1 MEDKLL
7 YEITRFKQLSGLSLI
22 NEQGVID
29 NLLSLSGKR
38 IKNVDDIINALNLSG
53 KELTDTDID
62 KFCNELKGTGAMLDS
77 ELNLLRNELKANVKL
92 RSALSKQSE
101 DFVLAIKNTK
111 NMKNLVGLA
120 GVNILNKAQMMVILV
135 KVTRELLDLTNSI
148 TRQSFDNIDN
158 GFVTTLNKIFDNGFG
173 LHNIDEIWDI
183 IDGFILEKVNTS
195 GLSPDLAE
203 AQFKEFSKRIKENSK
218 TKDLIDKFN
227 SSGRNAGKP
236 KRTTSVT
243 KYSTDYKLP
252 DGLLGAKTW
261 VNVDEAGKG
270 VKYSDSVPAKVDGDN
285 LPNKVD
291 DAEDV
296 FDDYDLIDDGTGGG
310 PDPIIN
316 EMELKHPGFFAK
328 FGYYWIPDEFYN
340 LLRSFFGFRTSRVYQ
355 QEVDKITNTLVTE
368 FLPKFKT
375 ASNKITTE
383 NIDQFNST
391 VRQLLYD
398 LKLAKPSGMTWDD
411 LWVAVKENIRAKAGN
426 VEGIDAFI
434 KEIEQASGKESIE
447 KFIEIMNRVA
457 KQPKLFFPKAGERW
471 ALQSAES
478 IQDWLG
484 IAKFFEESSE
494 TMKNLKTT
502 WKSNWFTDFIPQL
515 FREIWSWFSGFL
527 LYQAPRT
534 LQRILND
541 ISYAGITDRNLVK
554 SLVSTYLSMLFV
566 SYFFSPVWESLR
578 TLGDT
583 LFGSKIEG
591 MFEYLGIPYERDQS
605 IKDESGMEVLLSGY
619 KEKYRNLIGMDLN
632 LEDFKIVG
640 KGPIIEAVMGLID
653 KYTNES
659 PEEAKNKSIKAF
671 NDEEKKFKDE
681 TIKEN
686 NERANKLWSEADNKE
701 KKEIMNKNGYKKVV
715 DLIYYGVQGLSLEQR
730 EKMVKSLDFI
740 PGMDPTIQN
749 DIENNTIS
757 DFRNYKKNQVPGS
770 KPGIK
775 NYVQSI
781 KDVSGSIVIKDKNGI
796 PYKVINRDGNL
807 LYIEPSFNDLEKNPD
822 LEKTTKPINTFADKL

>member
-38 IKNVDDIINALNLSG
+38 IKNVDDIINALELSG
-53 KELTDTDID
+53 KELTDADID

-77 ELNLLRNELKANVKL
+77 ELNLLRKELKANVNL
-92 RSALSKQSE
+92 RSALSNRSE
-101 DFVLAIKNTK
+101 DFVSAVKNAGK
-111 NMKNLVGLA
+111 KENLVGLW
-120 GVNILNKAQMMVILV
+120 GVNILNKAQMIAILV
-135 KVTRELLDLTNSI
+135 KTVRELLDLTNSI

-183 IDGFILEKVNTS
+183 IDGFILEKVNAS

-270 VKYSDSVPAKVDGDN
+270 VKYSNSVPIKADGDN

-291 DAEDV
+291 DADDV
-296 FDDYDLIDDGTGGG
+296 LDDYELIDDGTGGG

-368 FLPKFKT
+368 FLPKFKS

-398 LKLAKPSGMTWDD
+398 LKLAKPSGMTWDE

-426 VEGIDAFI
+426 VEGVEAFI

-457 KQPKLFFPKAGERW
+457 EQPKLFFPKAGERW

-484 IAKFFEESSE
+484 LTKFFKESSE
-494 TMKNLKTT
+494 TMKNLQTT
-502 WKSNWFTDFIPQL
+502 WKSNWLTDFIPQL

-541 ISYAGITDRNLVK
+541 ISYAGITDGNLVK

-566 SYFFSPVWESLR
+566 SYFFSPVWDSLR

-591 MFEYLGIPYERDQS
+591 MFEYFGIPYERDQT
-605 IKDESGMEVLLSGY
+605 IKDESGMEVLLNGY
-619 KEKYRNLIGMDLN
+619 KEKYRNIIGMDLN

-659 PEEAKNKSIKAF
+659 PEDAKNKSIKAF
-671 NDEEKKFKDE
+671 TEEEKKFKDD
-681 TIKEN
+681 TIKKN
-686 NERANKLWSEADNKE
+686 NEKANKLWSEADNKE
-701 KKEIMNKNGYKKVV
+701 KKQIMDKNGYKKVV
-715 DLIYYGVQGLSLEQR
+715 DLIYYGVQGLSLDQR

-749 DIENNTIS
+749 DIENTSIS
-757 DFRNYKKNQVPGS
+757 DFRNYKKNEVQGS

-775 NYVQSI
+775 NYVRSI
-781 KDVSGSIVIKDKNGI
+781 KDVSGSIVIKDKNGT

-807 LYIEPSFNDLEKNPD
+807 LYIEPSFYDLEKNPD